1 VAPLTVGDGAQTGAG
16 STITRDVPPG
26 ALAIERADQRTI
38 EGWVDRRRRRGQAER
53 GQAGRDHSS
62 DHEQAD

>member
-1 VAPLTVGDGAQTGAG
+1 MLVAPLTVGDGAQTGAG

-38 EGWVDRRRRRGQAER
+38 EGWAERRRRRGRA
-53 GQAGRDHSS
+53 GQGHSDDHGQQ
-62 DHEQAD
+62 D